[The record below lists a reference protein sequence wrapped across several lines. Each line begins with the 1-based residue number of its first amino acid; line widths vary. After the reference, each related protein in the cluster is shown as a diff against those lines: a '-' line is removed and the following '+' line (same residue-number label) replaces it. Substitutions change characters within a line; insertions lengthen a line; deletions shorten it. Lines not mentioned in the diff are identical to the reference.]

1 MWKNV
6 FIFAKKFKIELADK
20 IMKKIVTTN
29 ENIEKLSKI
38 FGVSTRS
45 VYKALRYDTSGDRPN
60 KIRTA
65 ALNMGATKLTSESSS
80 N

>member
-1 MWKNV
+1 
-6 FIFAKKFKIELADK
+6 
-20 IMKKIVTTN
+20 MKKIVTTN

-45 VYKALRYDTSGDRPN
+45 VYKALRYDTSGDRPD
-60 KIRTA
+60 KIRVA
-65 ALNMGATKLTSESSS
+65 AMNMGATKLTSESSS

>member
-1 MWKNV
+1 MEKCLYLCEE
-6 FIFAKKFKIELADK
+6 IQIELADK

-60 KIRTA
+60 EIRTA

>member
-1 MWKNV
+1 
-6 FIFAKKFKIELADK
+6 
-20 IMKKIVTTN
+20 MKKIVT
-29 ENIEKLSKI
+29 EYKNIEKLSKI
-38 FGVSTRS
+38 FGVSVNS
-45 VYKALRYDTSGDRPN
+45 VYKALRYDTKGDRPN